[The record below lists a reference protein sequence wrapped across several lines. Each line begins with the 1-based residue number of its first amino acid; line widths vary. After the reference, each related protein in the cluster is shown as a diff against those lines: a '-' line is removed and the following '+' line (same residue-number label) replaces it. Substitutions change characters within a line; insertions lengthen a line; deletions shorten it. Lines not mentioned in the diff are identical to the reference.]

1 MQNKIIIALL
11 LTTFLLAGCLNQT
24 QGNSQN
30 STYLEQQPSSSSTG
44 FQGSLETLVLTANE
58 TGFEVTDYSEL
69 SPGENGTELA
79 EAGYES
85 GYSVGLAKFDE
96 VNFERIVHQ
105 VTKYNSTQ
113 GAAKGFEQTRS
124 VIGESTEIVAELSL
138 PQLGEKQFGLKGS
151 RTVDLGGKTVT
162 IDDYIIVFL
171 KSNVLVA
178 VDYFGLSESVSEA
191 QAISLAQM
199 AAAKFG
205 G

>member
-1 MQNKIIIALL
+1 MQQNKLFALL
-11 LTTFLLAGCLNQT
+11 LLATLVLAGCLNQ
-24 QGNSQN
+24 QESNPPQN
-30 STYLEQQPSSSSTG
+30 STSQEQTVVPTG
-44 FQGSLETLVLTANE
+44 FQGNLTELVLTAQE

-69 SPGENGTELA
+69 SPGENGTELQ

-113 GAAKGFEQTRS
+113 GAAKGFEQTQG
-124 VIGESTEIVAELSL
+124 VIRESNEIIAELSL

-151 RTVDLGGKTVT
+151 RVVDLGGKTVA

-171 KSNVLVA
+171 KSDILVA
-178 VDYFGLSESVSEA
+178 VDYFGLSESVSEEK
-191 QAISLAQM
+191 AIELAQK
-199 AAAKFG
+199 AASKFG
-205 G
+205 